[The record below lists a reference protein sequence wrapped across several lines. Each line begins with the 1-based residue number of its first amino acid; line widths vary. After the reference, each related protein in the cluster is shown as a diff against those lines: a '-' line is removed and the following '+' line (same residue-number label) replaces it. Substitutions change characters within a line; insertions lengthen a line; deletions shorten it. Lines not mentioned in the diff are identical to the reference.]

1 MNKRAPTGQTGIYN
15 RLDRSGT
22 TAMSQGHGR
31 RHGEG
36 LSPAVR
42 LASSRAGRRDG
53 RGSRAKPA
61 RTATWCRDAHVQL
74 TTSNSMTTV
83 ATP

>member
-15 RLDRSGT
+15 WLDRSGT
-22 TAMSQGHGR
+22 TAMAQGHGR
-31 RHGEG
+31 WRGEG
-36 LSPAVR
+36 LSPAAR
-42 LASSRAGRRDG
+42 LASSRVGRRDG

-61 RTATWCRDAHVQL
+61 RTATQCRDAHVQL
-74 TTSNSMTTV
+74 TTSNSMTTA